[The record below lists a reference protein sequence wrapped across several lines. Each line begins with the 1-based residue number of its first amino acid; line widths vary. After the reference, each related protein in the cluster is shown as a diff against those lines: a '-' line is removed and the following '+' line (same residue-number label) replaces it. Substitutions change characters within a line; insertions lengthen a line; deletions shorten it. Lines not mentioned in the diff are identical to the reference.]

1 MRDYKDYYAI
11 LGVSRDATEKEI
23 KAAYRKLARQY
34 HPDVNPGDRTAEE
47 KFKEINEAY
56 QVLSDP
62 EKRAAYDRY
71 GEQWQAY
78 QRMREQ
84 YGEDFDPTGGF
95 GAGSPFGGFGSFT
108 EFIENLLRG
117 GGFETDAG
125 FRTAVPRDV
134 EQTLEISLDEAIRGG
149 TRRIQLTIPE
159 PCPDCKGT
167 GQSGFRGHACPACN
181 GRGRRRFAM
190 FGVEMPC
197 DECNGSGYVAS
208 PCRKC
213 RGRRTVNTTRTLT
226 VNIPAGVADGTRLRL
241 TGEGVAG
248 ADGRRG
254 DLYLKLKVHIPSRYE
269 RKGNDLYTEV
279 DVDYLTAILGGEVEV
294 LTPHGKVQM
303 KIPSGTQ
310 SGTRFRL
317 AGKGLPLGGQRF
329 GDLYAR
335 ARITV
340 PKQLSPRERQLLE
353 QLRQLRNEQ
362 EVRV

>member
-84 YGEDFDPTGGF
+84 YGDNFDPNAGF
-95 GAGSPFGGFGSFT
+95 PGGSPFGGFGSFS

-117 GGFETDAG
+117 GGFDTDFG
-125 FRTAVPRDV
+125 FQSQMSRDV
-134 EQTLEISLDEAIRGG
+134 EQVLEISLEEAIRGG
-149 TRRIQLTIPE
+149 KRTIQLTLPD
-159 PCPDCKGT
+159 PCPDCRGT
-167 GQSGFRGHACPACN
+167 GRANQKGRTCPAC
-181 GRGRRRFAM
+181 GGSGRRRFAM

-197 DECNGSGYVAS
+197 DECNGTGYVAS
-208 PCRKC
+208 PCPKC
-213 RGRRTVNTTRTLT
+213 RGRGAVNRTRTLT
-226 VNIPAGVADGTRLRL
+226 VNIPPGVADGTRLRL
-241 TGEGVAG
+241 AGEGVAD
-248 ADGRRG
+248 AHGRRG
-254 DLYLKLKVHIPSRYE
+254 DLYLKLKIHIDPRYE
-269 RKGNDLYTEV
+269 RKGDDLYTEV
-279 DVDYLTAILGGEVEV
+279 DVNYLTAILGGEVEV
-294 LTPHGKVQM
+294 PTPHGKVTM
-303 KIPSGTQ
+303 KVPSGTQ

-317 AGKGLPLGGQRF
+317 TGKGLPLGGQRL
-329 GDLYAR
+329 GDLYVR
-335 ARITV
+335 TRITV
-340 PKQLSPRERQLLE
+340 PKHLSPRERQLLE
-353 QLRQLRNEQ
+353 QLRSLSQAQ
-362 EVRV
+362 EVKA